1 MKISNIQNTNK
12 VHFNKLNQKKYTS
25 TPFVSKNS
33 RDILDIN
40 FTASKKPQPSQDLLN
55 TFQDEELRQEI
66 INDIIKDNNGN
77 YRKDIEDAFLLIY
90 SNALDDILTEGEE
103 LTDTLKE
110 NLTIATIDAFKA
122 VKDKEGTYDLNQ
134 NIAAI
139 ALIGEDALENN
150 INNYQEI
157 FKLAKNE
164 RGKINIPYAYLISRY
179 KDTYPKFNIEHID
192 YMFKNY
198 MLNPQ
203 TKIINQE
210 SAPAI
215 LGLFSYANARTKSE
229 TDGLFSLITDGK
241 GGYDQDKYEFAYRAI
256 EDMQKTVEE
265 EVDKVNQVIE
275 RVQINS
281 MMYSIIGRIQ
291 ENTVQKYG
299 NFDLKK
305 AMEAYCDWSESVK
318 EVEFLYENE
327 GANPRALALKDINGA
342 QDLEAPEENEISP
355 IEETSAYNSS
365 LFKLFNVLCMVT
377 KTSE

>member
-1 MKISNIQNTNK
+1 MKISNIQNSNK
-12 VHFNKLNQKKYTS
+12 THFIKLNQKNYITK
-25 TPFVSKNS
+25 PFISKNS
-33 RDILDIN
+33 RDIIDIN
-40 FTASKKPQPSQDLLN
+40 FTALKKPQPSQDLLD

-66 INDIIKDNNGN
+66 INDIIKDNDGN

-90 SNALDDILTEGEE
+90 SNALSDIVEEGEE
-103 LTDTLKE
+103 LTDALKE

-122 VKDKEGTYDLNQ
+122 VKDKEGTYDLTQ

-150 INNYQEI
+150 INDYQEI
-157 FKLAKNE
+157 FELAKDK
-164 RGKINIPYAYLISRY
+164 RGKINVPYAYLISRY
-179 KDTYPKFNIEHID
+179 KDTYPKYDIKHLD

-215 LGLFSYANARTKSE
+215 LGLLSYANARTKQE
-229 TDGLFSLITDGK
+229 TDSLFLLITDGE
-241 GGYDQDKYEFAYRAI
+241 GGYDQGKYEFAYRVI
-256 EDMQKTVEE
+256 EDLQKTVEE
-265 EVDKVNQVIE
+265 EVDEVNQVIE

-281 MMYSIIGRIQ
+281 MIYSIIGRLE
-291 ENTVQKYG
+291 ENTIERYG
-299 NFDLKK
+299 KFDLKK

-318 EVEFLYENE
+318 EVEYLYENE
-327 GANPRALALKDINGA
+327 GKDPRALALKDIEGA
-342 QDLEAPEENEISP
+342 QDFETPEEGEISP

-365 LFKLFNVLCMVT
+365 LFKLFNVLCMVS
-377 KTSE
+377 KASE

>member
-1 MKISNIQNTNK
+1 MKISNIQNINK
-12 VHFNKLNQKKYTS
+12 THFNKINHKEHS
-25 TPFVSKNS
+25 SNPFILKNTK
-33 RDILDIN
+33 DVLDIN
-40 FTASKKPQPSQDLLN
+40 FTASKKQKPSQDLLD
-55 TFQDEELRQEI
+55 TFQDIELRQEI
-66 INDIIKDNNGN
+66 IDDIIKDNDGT

-90 SNALDDILTEGEE
+90 SNALYDISEEGEE
-103 LTDTLKE
+103 ITDELKE

-122 VKDKEGTYDLNQ
+122 VKDKDGTYDLNQ

-150 INNYQEI
+150 IDNYQEI
-157 FKLAKNE
+157 FELAKDAN
-164 RGKINIPYAYLISRY
+164 GKINIPYSYLISRY
-179 KDTYPKFNIEHID
+179 KDTYPKYSIEHLD

-198 MLNPQ
+198 MLNPK
-203 TKIINQE
+203 TRIINQE

-229 TDGLFSLITDGK
+229 TDSLFLLITDGE

-265 EVDKVNQVIE
+265 EVDEVNQVIE

-281 MMYSIIGRIQ
+281 MMYSIIGRIE
-291 ENTVQKYG
+291 ENMIERYG
-299 NFDLKK
+299 KFDLKK

-318 EVEFLYENE
+318 EVNFLYEDE
-327 GANPRALALKDINGA
+327 GKNPRALILKDIEGA
-342 QDLEAPEENEISP
+342 QDFETPEGIEMKP
-355 IEETSAYNSS
+355 IDETSAYNSS